1 MSILLSFAVGIAFGI
16 YPAWTASKVD
26 PIKALRS

>member
-1 MSILLSFAVGIAFGI
+1 LLSFGVGIAFGI